1 MKFGIMLPHYRHL
14 ASTEAITRLGKEA
27 EDMGYDSVWVTDLI
41 IPPKGDYVER
51 FGSVFYESLTVLAFV
66 TGITSTIRLGSSVI
80 VLPYR
85 NPFHVAKVASS
96 IDSLSHGRLILG
108 VGIGGAEPEF
118 RLLGAPWEERGDR
131 SDEAIRIF
139 QEMWTSDNPTI
150 QSKNYQVSDIQFF
163 PKPVQK
169 PHLPLWIGG
178 NSRRALRRVVE
189 FGDVWHPSRAGLD
202 LLAELTPRL
211 WRLAERAGRDPQEIG
226 IAVRESL
233 KIVSDSTPSS
243 DASPLLGTVKK
254 VIDNVA
260 GFRDAGVGYL
270 VLDTFYGVPEL
281 HGETMDS
288 ILATMERFA
297 TEVMPQFPE

>member
-1 MKFGIMLPHYRHL
+1 MGG
-14 ASTEAITRLGKEA
+14 TR
-27 EDMGYDSVWVTDLI
+27 
-41 IPPKGDYVER
+41 R
-51 FGSVFYESLTVLAFV
+51 TV
-66 TGITSTIRLGSSVI
+66 R
-80 VLPYR
+80 R
-85 NPFHVAKVASS
+85 
-96 IDSLSHGRLILG
+96 
-108 VGIGGAEPEF
+108 
-118 RLLGAPWEERGDR
+118 
-131 SDEAIRIF
+131 AIRIF
-139 QEMWTSDNPTI
+139 QELWTSDNPTI

-178 NSRRALRRVVE
+178 NSRRALKRVVE
-189 FGDVWHPSRAGLD
+189 FGDVWHPSRAGLE

-211 WRLAERAGRDPQEIG
+211 WKLAERAGRDPQEIG

-281 HGETMDS
+281 HGETMDN